1 MVPIQMPLSP
11 CQSGR
16 FYAHHL
22 RDAFAFSTQLRDAFA
37 FSTPL
42 NAVATVVM
50 TLCVLHNHPSALSLQ
65 YVSSNSD
72 S

>member
-1 MVPIQMPLSP
+1 
-11 CQSGR
+11 
-16 FYAHHL
+16 
-22 RDAFAFSTQLRDAFA
+22 
-37 FSTPL
+37 L